1 MQMSNVFTRMVDS
14 ISADIHQM
22 IDSKEEKNPITSLN
36 HYLRQSEQQ
45 KEKVKKLL
53 QRQYRLKEEFT
64 SEYHQAQDQADKRYK
79 QAQVAKQADEDE
91 LFDFAQREYE
101 EYHARAVRMKQAR
114 EDTVEQIDQLE
125 KRYKEM
131 THKLKDMHL
140 KRMELM
146 GRENVARTNQQMN
159 RVLNEDGSKSFGKFQ
174 ELEQFIEKIEK
185 KVNQAYYEST
195 FDQKI
200 ADLEKSFTSKQEES
214 QS

>member
-1 MQMSNVFTRMVDS
+1 MSNVFTRMADS

-22 IDSKEEKNPITSLN
+22 LDNKEEKNPIAALN

-45 KEKVKKLL
+45 KDKVKKLL
-53 QRQYRLKEEFT
+53 QRQYQLKEEFT

-79 QAQVAKQADEDE
+79 QAQIAKQANEDD

-114 EDTVEQIDQLE
+114 EDTVQQIDQLE
-125 KRYKEM
+125 RRYKEM

-146 GRENVARTNQQMN
+146 GRENVARTNHQLN
-159 RVLNEDGSKSFGKFQ
+159 SVLDGNGSKSYDKFQ
-174 ELEQFIEKIEK
+174 ELEQFIDKIEK
-185 KVNQAYYEST
+185 KVNHAYYEST

-200 ADLEKSFTSKQEES
+200 ADLEKTFSAGKES
-214 QS
+214 NQI